1 MNADVNGRPSLQNA
15 NSIRTGTRLEGS
27 LYPTEL
33 PLGSRVKLQAER
45 RRILGA
51 GIEPGIESQLTG
63 MNPPPSPLVFRSLR
77 KAIQP
82 VAASIDTHVYV

>member
-1 MNADVNGRPSLQNA
+1 MAGHRFKTQTPSEPAQGWKYRYTLP
-15 NSIRTGTRLEGS
+15 SS
-27 LYPTEL
+27 
-33 PLGSRVKLQAER
+33 PLGSRVKLQAEQ